1 VCVCVCVCVS
11 CVTFL
16 TGQER
21 TVFVTSRCVCVILQR
36 NDVNF
41 AHFTFRS
48 VAISVHNVHVTAMF
62 HSSLDKACQ
71 PTGSL
76 CFEKAVG
83 PATRYIIIFG

>member
-1 VCVCVCVCVS
+1 VCVCVCYFPYWTGKDCIRDIVLCVCVCVCV
-11 CVTFL
+11 F
-16 TGQER
+16 
-21 TVFVTSRCVCVILQR
+21 LQR

-48 VAISVHNVHVTAMF
+48 VAMSVHNVPGTAMF
-62 HSSLDKACQ
+62 HSSLDKVCQ

-83 PATRYIIIFG
+83 PAKRYIIIFG